1 MTLKD
6 TFTQYVTAM
15 EAAGYPVILDRG
27 KTTQAAYWPRA
38 IIAYYLYQDRWND
51 RRISELMARNRST
64 ISCARYRVQAAL
76 ELPSMYDD
84 VNEII
89 DNFKTK
95 YHELFG
101 QNL

>member
-6 TFTQYVTAM
+6 TYARYVAAM
-15 EAAGYPVILDRG
+15 TAAGYTVNTSRG
-27 KTTQAAYWPRA
+27 KTTQAEFWPRA
-38 IIAYYLYQDRWND
+38 VIAYYLYADRWND
-51 RRISELMARNRST
+51 RRIAELMARSRPT

-84 VNEII
+84 VIEII
-89 DNFKTK
+89 DNFKKK

-101 QNL
+101 SDL